1 MDDDWMNEPA
11 PEEILASNPFP
22 AGTMNHW
29 QWRLGTTTVWQLQKR
44 HSTLSKSGEELG
56 SAPNADAYADK
67 SGEK

>member
-29 QWRLGTTTVWQLQKR
+29 QWRLGRATVWRNQKR
-44 HSTLSKSGEELG
+44 FSTPSKSGGEHG
-56 SAPNADAYADK
+56 SASNANAYPDK